1 MSLSVRPLIIFGEEL
16 QDSSRSEV
24 GPVLP
29 DSKRGGAHPDYAPR
43 AAYGSTDGGFAWSD
57 IPYLPPFII
66 ITFASHH
73 GGRRSTLVV
82 LASIAQRFCAPTTI
96 PRRRPGALHTCL
108 SPGATACRCEGGR
121 TLGVPAVD
129 LRVRWGHQRSVTVTM
144 STLTE
149 GAIRRV
155 ASMDLRRGF

>member
-66 ITFASHH
+66 ITFASQH
-73 GGRRSTLVV
+73 G
-82 LASIAQRFCAPTTI
+82 
-96 PRRRPGALHTCL
+96 
-108 SPGATACRCEGGR
+108 
-121 TLGVPAVD
+121 
-129 LRVRWGHQRSVTVTM
+129 
-144 STLTE
+144 
-149 GAIRRV
+149 
-155 ASMDLRRGF
+155 

>member
-66 ITFASHH
+66 ITFASQH

-82 LASIAQRFCAPTTI
+82 LASIAQRFCAFCCGSH
-96 PRRRPGALHTCL
+96 GA
-108 SPGATACRCEGGR
+108 PPIAVVR
-121 TLGVPAVD
+121 GVRALCD
-129 LRVRWGHQRSVTVTM
+129 W
-144 STLTE
+144 
-149 GAIRRV
+149 
-155 ASMDLRRGF
+155 